1 MYGQGCNMTCGNCF
15 DGEACDAVNGN
26 CTTGCAAGF
35 HGTLCKEGELT
46 FRYSYATLLAHLH
59 YTIALYNISSLTT
72 LDKFDETWQKCV
84 LYEV

>member
-1 MYGQGCNMTCGNCF
+1 MTCGNCS

-35 HGTLCKEGELT
+35 HGTLCKEGEFI

-72 LDKFDETWQKCV
+72 LDKFDKTWQKCV